1 MRFLYFNLMI
11 EQISDGLDNDKKQS
25 VVEQANN
32 AKRNLKQTPFNK
44 CSTIPFL
51 RIAACHM
58 CKLKG
63 KLVYQ
68 CYRAYQATSCQKK
81 FCFDCLTL
89 IYKDNIL
96 DTMQKSDSW
105 RCPYAKKV
113 CRCKGCCINRKE
125 PYSILEI
132 DPNYSVY
139 TNLRSRVKR

>member
-1 MRFLYFNLMI
+1 M
-11 EQISDGLDNDKKQS
+11 E
-25 VVEQANN
+25 EAAN
-32 AKRNLKQTPFNK
+32 AKRGVKQLPFNK
-44 CSTIPFL
+44 CSVITFVKVG
-51 RIAACHM
+51 ACHM

-68 CYRAYQATSCQKK
+68 CHRAYQATSCEKK

-96 DTMQKSDSW
+96 DTIQKTDAW
-105 RCPYAKKV
+105 RCPYIRKV
-113 CRCKGCCINRKE
+113 CRCKNCCISRKE

-139 TNLRSRVKR
+139 TNLRSRVKREGDEELE